1 MTTGRINQ
9 VALCIIII
17 MVYVSLLGHSAAAGS
32 FDNSR

>member
-9 VALCIIII
+9 VALCIII